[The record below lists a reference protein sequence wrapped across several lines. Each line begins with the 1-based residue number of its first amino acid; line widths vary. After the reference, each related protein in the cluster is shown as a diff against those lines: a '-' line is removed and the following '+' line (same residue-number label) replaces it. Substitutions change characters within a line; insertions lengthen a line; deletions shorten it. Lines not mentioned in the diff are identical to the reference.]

1 MRVEIFVQARM
12 GSTRLPGK
20 VLLPVL
26 EKPLLYYL
34 VERLLRVKEA
44 ETCVIVTSYN
54 PCDDVIEAYCK
65 ENKIACF
72 RGPEEDV
79 LTRYYEAAKKRN
91 PDAIVRITADCP
103 LIDPEGIDAV
113 IASYKKSFPAID
125 YASNCLERTYPRGM
139 DVEIFSLKAL
149 EKAFKEAISVEERE
163 HVTLYL
169 YRHPELFRLQN
180 IKNSSDQSQFRL
192 TVDTEE
198 DYRLIRLL
206 IEHLYPT
213 NPQFTMHDIL
223 ACLNN
228 HPEWLAINAHI
239 QQKPL

>member
-1 MRVEIFVQARM
+1 MRVELFVQARM

-26 EKPLLYYL
+26 EKPLLFYL
-34 VERLLRVKEA
+34 VERLQRVTGIDA
-44 ETCVIVTSYN
+44 CVIVTSYH
-54 PCDDVIEAYCK
+54 PRDDVIEAYCK
-65 ENKIACF
+65 EHKIACF

-91 PDAIVRITADCP
+91 PDAIVRVTADCP

-113 IASYKKSFPAID
+113 ITAYKKSDPAID

-149 EKAFKEAISVEERE
+149 EKAFKEAVEAQERE
-163 HVTLYL
+163 HVTLYF

-180 IKNSSDQSQFRL
+180 IRNSSDESRFRL

-206 IEHLYPT
+206 IEHLYPK
-213 NPQFTMHDIL
+213 NPQFTLRDIL
-223 ACLNN
+223 ACLDS

-239 QQKPL
+239 RQKPL